1 MAEYKLIPLSEI
13 FVPERLRAVE
23 EDHAI
28 AIAQSIVEHGLI
40 NPITVRSTP
49 AAKGGKYT
57 LVAGAHRRRSYELND
72 EDEIPAIVV
81 EADKDEAQLVEIVE
95 NLFRNDLSVMDR
107 AIFVQ
112 SYRDVWEAKY
122 GKIDRSHNLK
132 QSKGQV
138 GPSTGSRANLAQM
151 LADEAESGGFSAH
164 VAERMGVSVRAV
176 KRLNQ
181 IAQNLTPKLREK
193 LRGTDAADN
202 QSLLLNLAKRG
213 PTEQG
218 KIAAAM
224 ASTPDVKQVIAALAP
239 TKVEPSKADKQ
250 EMVKIELLAAWKKAD
265 AVTRSLFV
273 MDRLIEAGASVE
285 LARQV
290 KVLFE
295 ARP

>member
-40 NPITVRSTP
+40 NPVTVRSTP

-57 LVAGAHRRRSYELND
+57 LVAGAHRRRAFELND
-72 EDEIPAIVV
+72 EDEIPAIIV

-107 AIFVQ
+107 AVFVQ

-122 GKIDRSHNLK
+122 GRITPGGDQK
-132 QSKGQV
+132 SKGQV
-138 GPSTGSRANLAQM
+138 GPLIGNRANLAQM

-213 PTEQG
+213 PTEQA

-224 ASTPDVKQVIAALAP
+224 AATPDVKQVIAALAP

-250 EMVKIELLAAWKKAD
+250 EMAKIELLAAWKKAD

-290 KVLFE
+290 KVLYE